1 MLSYKQTNKQITYL
15 AGNSTTEDVHNA
27 IVIEKIPKIPNEANG
42 IIKEE
47 ISVNEDPENEGSLL
61 RGIDNCLFWGSIYGT
76 SWLEGP
82 GQFFFI
88 STQKHNRCYQKSCP
102 R

>member
-47 ISVNEDPENEGSLL
+47 ISVNEDPEIEGSLL
-61 RGIDNCLFWGSIYGT
+61 RGIDNCLF
-76 SWLEGP
+76 
-82 GQFFFI
+82 
-88 STQKHNRCYQKSCP
+88 
-102 R
+102 

>member
-27 IVIEKIPKIPNEANG
+27 IVIEKIPKIPNSPKNPNEANG

-47 ISVNEDPENEGSLL
+47 ISVNEDPQNEGSLL
-61 RGIDNCLFWGSIYGT
+61 RVIDNCLCAARSMV
-76 SWLEGP
+76 
-82 GQFFFI
+82 QV
-88 STQKHNRCYQKSCP
+88 C
-102 R
+102 

>member
-27 IVIEKIPKIPNEANG
+27 IVIEKIPKIPKEANG

-47 ISVNEDPENEGSLL
+47 ISVNEDPQNQGNLL
-61 RGIDNCLFWGSIYGT
+61 RDIDNSLFVARSVVQG
-76 SWLEGP
+76 
-82 GQFFFI
+82 
-88 STQKHNRCYQKSCP
+88 C
-102 R
+102 

>member
-27 IVIEKIPKIPNEANG
+27 IVIEKIPKIPKEANG

-47 ISVNEDPENEGSLL
+47 ISVNEDPQNQGNLL
-61 RGIDNCLFWGSIYGT
+61 RDIDNSLFVARSVV
-76 SWLEGP
+76 
-82 GQFFFI
+82 QV
-88 STQKHNRCYQKSCP
+88 C
-102 R
+102 

>member
-27 IVIEKIPKIPNEANG
+27 IVIEKIPKIPKIPNEANG

-47 ISVNEDPENEGSLL
+47 ISVNEDPQNEGSLL
-61 RGIDNCLFWGSIYGT
+61 QGFIKGYWQLFGCGSIYGT
-76 SWLEGP
+76 SLLEGP
-82 GQFFFI
+82 GQQF
-88 STQKHNRCYQKSCP
+88 
-102 R
+102 

>member
-27 IVIEKIPKIPNEANG
+27 IVIEKIPKIPKIPNEANG

-47 ISVNEDPENEGSLL
+47 ISVNEDPQNEGTLL
-61 RGIDNCLFWGSIYGT
+61 RGIDNCLGAARSMV
-76 SWLEGP
+76 
-82 GQFFFI
+82 QV
-88 STQKHNRCYQKSCP
+88 C
-102 R
+102 